1 MPGSI
6 YNLELAQAPTLH
18 SFCSM
23 APDML
28 LVFLDLPRDVGPL
41 LVADRFSNFL
51 FLNWAPAHADFAL
64 TVDLRK
70 AKRYEDYT
78 NGQQRILLSLLQRA
92 ATIKIEHSWAAQAW
106 QWRASLNFHRYTS
119 WRGEGCLRRGRCRI
133 EALWYFTA
141 APTSSPLHMRLTMQ
155 GVTRVCFVLAA
166 HQHEGAIVE
175 AVFGTR
181 RPRDFLLELTLLFA
195 GEGACLAEAFF
206 LGRLVRQWYITDAP
220 VAEQQQVAVTF
231 DRTCATVTVDGYRVL
246 HFDSAWAV
254 DLGHSWQEARLPA
267 EPYFSAAFVLA
278 SSAGQVTLAA
288 MPTDVRTGLAVES

>member
-1 MPGSI
+1 MLQS
-6 YNLELAQAPTLH
+6 L
-18 SFCSM
+18 CSM

-41 LVADRFSNFL
+41 LVAVRFSNFL

-141 APTSSPLHMRLTMQ
+141 APTSSPLHMRLKMQ

-195 GEGACLAEAFF
+195 GEGAHLAKTFF
-206 LGRLVRQWYITDAP
+206 AGRIVRQWYFVDFPA
-220 VAEQQQVAVTF
+220 VEDQQVTMTF
-231 DRTCATVTVDGYRVL
+231 DRTSVAVTMDNIQVL
-246 HFDSAWAV
+246 HYDAEWAV
-254 DLGHSWQEARLPA
+254 ALGHTWDDARLPA
-267 EPYFSAAFVLA
+267 NPYFSTAFVL
-278 SSAGQVTLAA
+278 SSPADEVSLVTL
-288 MPTDVRTGLAVES
+288 PTELRTGRAVEG